1 MQDGIDQIY
10 DKYFETYY
18 AHMADRKKTDREL
31 TKKFLRE
38 LISSLYVA
46 HGNNWEGRSEV
57 KDAEMRAMIAAY
69 EVVLRDWEDEDGQDS
84 ARHAST

>member
-1 MQDGIDQIY
+1 MGSVFMKDNLDEIY

-18 AHMADRKKTDREL
+18 AHMQNRKGTDPDL
-31 TKKFLRE
+31 TRQFLKE
-38 LISSLYVA
+38 LIESLYVA

-69 EVVLRDWEDEDGQDS
+69 EVVLQNWDD
-84 ARHAST
+84 A